1 MTSPHSA
8 ATSHQDFDLAVWAT
22 QNWRKLAIGGGIV
35 AVVGLASWAYITS
48 EARKE
53 AFASQELMQ
62 ARASAEAG
70 NMPLAASDL
79 TRMIDRYK
87 GTKAA
92 DEGAILLN
100 QIRLVQG
107 QRDVAVNA
115 LREFLQGGHPDFIKA
130 SAYALLG
137 AGLEDQGKA
146 REAAQA
152 YADASRSARLDFLK
166 AQYLMDAGRTFTLAG
181 DSTAAKDAYNEVL
194 TKYGR
199 LDQAAE
205 ARVRMAELGGTVPP
219 PPPPSDSASG

>member
-8 ATSHQDFDLAVWAT
+8 ASSRQDFDVAVWAT
-22 QNWRKLAIGGGIV
+22 KNWRKLAIGGGVV
-35 AVVGLASWAYITS
+35 AVIGLASWVYIAS
-48 EARKE
+48 ESRKE

-79 TRMIDRYK
+79 TRMIDRFK

-92 DEGAILLN
+92 DEGVILLN

-115 LREFLQGGHPDFIKA
+115 LKEFLQGRHPDFVRA

-137 AGLEDQGKA
+137 SGLEDQGKA
-146 REAAQA
+146 RDAAEA
-152 YADASRSARLDFLK
+152 YTSASRSARLDFLK
-166 AQYLMDAGRTFTLAG
+166 AQYLIDAGRTFTVAG
-181 DSTAAKDAYNEVL
+181 DSAAARNAYGEVL
-194 TKYGR
+194 SKYAR

-219 PPPPSDSASG
+219 PPPPGDSTSD